1 VSLPQSI
8 PTGCQAIDEIIDGGL
23 RVGGVS
29 LVFGEAGTGKTTL
42 AMQCAVN
49 CARQNFKT
57 LYIDS
62 DGSFSVRRLSQIA
75 SGCFEKVAQL
85 IILMKPNNF
94 SEQTLVIDRLAD
106 YVTKSFRLIVID
118 TIASLYSAEVAEAPR
133 ETFELNRELNR
144 QLACLAQIAKIREVA
159 VLITSQVRSVFDKSY
174 VNVEPV
180 ATRVLKFWA
189 DVIIEMKCT
198 ENPRLIKAVLEKN
211 PKGAKPLTC
220 YLERGESGFRY
231 HSDL

>member
-1 VSLPQSI
+1 MPQRI
-8 PTGCQAIDEIIDGGL
+8 PTGCKAIDEILGGGV

-29 LVFGEAGTGKTTL
+29 LVYGEAGTGKTTL

-49 CARQNFKT
+49 CARQSFKT
-57 LYIDS
+57 LYMDS

-75 SGCFEKVAQL
+75 SGYFEKVAQL

-94 SEQTLVIDRLAD
+94 SEQTFVMDRLAD
-106 YVTKSFRLIVID
+106 YVTKSFKLVVID

-144 QLACLAQIAKIREVA
+144 QMACLAQVAKTQKVA
-159 VLITSQVRSVFDKSY
+159 VLLTSQVRSVFDKSY
-174 VNVEPV
+174 VSVEPV

-189 DVIIEMKCT
+189 DVIIAMKCT
-198 ENPRLIKAVLEKN
+198 ENPRVIKVILEKN
-211 PKGAKPLTC
+211 PKGTKPLTC
-220 YLERGESGFRY
+220 YLEMGESGIR
-231 HSDL
+231 